1 MPVRI
6 AEDEGKLLISSPNA
20 EDDTSFAK
28 SDDVASVKRSAPEVR
43 RLAAL
48 LAVPLLWGTFTP
60 SMKLLLA
67 VREPPPALIIN
78 LLSHV
83 VGAAT
88 LLALWWV
95 RGCTTRDGCDAIL
108 DPSRRRRAAWASGE
122 LGVYLFFGQ
131 LTQMLGLQGT
141 SATVN
146 AILVQASVVIVPLLD
161 SGLPGSSRVLEIA
174 TRLLPSLLA
183 LGGIALLTVAPEEV
197 DASAADRDAAAYG
210 IGLSL
215 ASAAFY
221 ALHTLR
227 LSEYGDVDP
236 TAQAAGQ
243 VVANALLDLLALP
256 LGFGQPAHL
265 WLSQAGP
272 PAVRRL
278 GAAALWNGLMVVG
291 ATTWAMSYAQQ
302 AVAASTAA
310 LVYAMEPVCAALI
323 AALILHESLV
333 PLQIAGGVLVVFANA
348 VASGVWRG

>member
-6 AEDEGKLLISSPNA
+6 AEDEGKLLIPSPNA

-28 SDDVASVKRSAPEVR
+28 SDDDASVKRSVPEVR

-88 LLALWWV
+88 LLAVWWV
-95 RGCTTRDGCDAIL
+95 RGCTTRDGCTGSRRSPHVLHSTHSQRWRLCRCDAIL

-146 AILVQASVVIVPLLD
+146 AILVQAPADAPCLA
-161 SGLPGSSRVLEIA
+161 SSRTHPQRDGTAPAAPIA
-174 TRLLPSLLA
+174 
-183 LGGIALLTVAPEEV
+183 
-197 DASAADRDAAAYG
+197 
-210 IGLSL
+210 
-215 ASAAFY
+215 
-221 ALHTLR
+221 
-227 LSEYGDVDP
+227 
-236 TAQAAGQ
+236 
-243 VVANALLDLLALP
+243 
-256 LGFGQPAHL
+256 
-265 WLSQAGP
+265 
-272 PAVRRL
+272 RRR
-278 GAAALWNGLMVVG
+278 W
-291 ATTWAMSYAQQ
+291 
-302 AVAASTAA
+302 
-310 LVYAMEPVCAALI
+310 
-323 AALILHESLV
+323 
-333 PLQIAGGVLVVFANA
+333 
-348 VASGVWRG
+348 